1 MLTILR
7 CLGVVMLLATASA
20 ARAQSIDE
28 AKLRSVITSQL
39 DAMSRGDETA
49 AFAIAS
55 PEIQTLFQDA
65 PTFMRTVRQ
74 GYPQVFRSRSHR
86 FVKLETI
93 AGKLIQRVFVDSDS
107 GTVVARYEM
116 VEIDGVWRI
125 NGCSFETAEGA

>member
-1 MLTILR
+1 MRTILR

-20 ARAQSIDE
+20 ARAQFIDE

-93 AGKLIQRVFVDSDS
+93 GGKLIQRVFVESDS